1 MIQALARA
9 GAKKGT
15 PSASDVGGAVGMM
28 GARILLGLTFTIE
41 IFVKMLVLGLFF
53 VALGVYVFADF
64 VEGAISFLTFGLVD
78 LDLSQNLLSGIGLSF
93 FLNAGV
99 LILMAVIWTLYLAL
113 FVIPKLSY
121 TEWIAFIGGTLLSL
135 AFFCVPLPSLTI
147 GLSFIMISRM
157 FAPAGFGTPQ
167 KKSS

>member
-9 GAKKGT
+9 GAKKGI

-28 GARILLGLTFTIE
+28 GARILLGLTFPIE
-41 IFVKMLVLGLFF
+41 IVAKMLVLQFF
-53 VALGVYVFADF
+53 FMAIGVYLFADF
-64 VEGAISFLTFGLVD
+64 VEGAISFLTFGLVN
-78 LDLSQNLLSGIGLSF
+78 LNFSQGLLSGLGIAF

-99 LILMAVIWTLYLAL
+99 VILMAVIWTVYFAL
-113 FVIPKLSY
+113 FMSPKLSY

-147 GLSFIMISRM
+147 GLSFIMISRA
-157 FAPAGFGTPQ
+157 FASAGFGTPQ